1 MGNGKQISKGD
12 CVSDV
17 KAEPVVSRVVIL
29 AGGQGSRFWPVS
41 RQKKPKQFFS
51 IAENGESLIHA
62 TAERLEPLVGAENI
76 IVVTNIIHRPL
87 VEEHVPDARILCEPF
102 GRNTAASIGLAA
114 IFLRRENPNTVMI
127 TVPADHA
134 VTDADMLLRTIERAV
149 ALASSGE
156 RLVTI
161 GIEPTSPNTGYGYI
175 RCGKELGERTYQVN
189 RFFEKPSYERAR
201 QYVASGEY
209 LWNSGMFAWRV
220 DAILKAISDHMPS
233 LAEALTK
240 IDASIGSNKEQP
252 TIGAVFEKL
261 ESVSIDFGV
270 LEHAKN
276 CAVVRAEPFGWSDVG
291 SWDQWAQ
298 HFKPDARGNL
308 TRGEAIVVDSD
319 GCIVHSEHR
328 LTAVIG
334 AENMIVIDSGD
345 AILVCP
351 RERVQEVRTV
361 VDELRKRGRTD
372 LT

>member
-1 MGNGKQISKGD
+1 M
-12 CVSDV
+12 
-17 KAEPVVSRVVIL
+17 
-29 AGGQGSRFWPVS
+29 
-41 RQKKPKQFFS
+41 
-51 IAENGESLIHA
+51 
-62 TAERLEPLVGAENI
+62 VGAENI
-76 IVVTNIIHRPL
+76 VVVTNIVHRPL
-87 VEEHVPDARILCEPF
+87 VEEHVPEARILCEPF

-114 IFLRRENPNTVMI
+114 LFLRRENPNTVMI

-134 VTDADMLLRTIERAV
+134 VSDATVLRRTLERAV
-149 ALASSGE
+149 VLASSGE

-175 RCGKELGERTYQVN
+175 RCGNELGERAFTVS
-189 RFFEKPSYERAR
+189 RFFEKPSLERAQ

-220 DAILKAISDHMPS
+220 DAILKAIGDHMPA
-233 LAEALTK
+233 LAEALAK
-240 IDASIGSNKEQP
+240 IDTTIGTKREQP
-252 TIGAVFEKL
+252 TIGEVFEKL
-261 ESVSIDFGV
+261 ESISIDFGV

-291 SWDQWAQ
+291 SWDQWAE
-298 HFKPDARGNL
+298 HFKPDERGNL
-308 TRGEAIVVDSD
+308 LRGDAILVDSS

-351 RERVQEVRTV
+351 REKVQEVRMV
-361 VDELRKRGRTD
+361 VEELRRRGRTE

>member
-1 MGNGKQISKGD
+1 MADNGQIVG
-12 CVSDV
+12 V
-17 KAEPVVSRVVIL
+17 PVRGVIL
-29 AGGQGSRFWPVS
+29 AGGQGTRFWPVS
-41 RQKKPKQFFS
+41 RLKRPKQFFS
-51 IAENGESLIHA
+51 ICESGESLIQA
-62 TAERLEPLVGAENI
+62 TAKRIAPLVGTDNLV
-76 IVVTNIIHRPL
+76 VVTNIIHRPL
-87 VEEHVPDARILCEPF
+87 VEQHVPDARILCEPF

-114 IFLRRENPNTVMI
+114 LFLRRENPKAVML

-134 VTDADMLLRTIERAV
+134 VSDGDVLRATLKRAV
-149 ALASSGE
+149 DLASSGE
-156 RLVTI
+156 KLVTI

-175 RCGKELGERTYQVN
+175 RCGAELGPRAFTVN
-189 RFFEKPSYERAR
+189 RFFEKPSFDRAQ

-220 DAILKAISDHMPS
+220 DAILNAISEYMPA
-233 LAEALTK
+233 LAEALTR
-240 IDASIGSNKEQP
+240 IDATIGTKKEQP
-252 TIGAVFEKL
+252 TIGEVFEKL

-298 HFKPDARGNL
+298 HFKPDSSGNL
-308 TRGEAIVVDSD
+308 TRGEAIVVDSS

-328 LTAVIG
+328 MTAVIG
-334 AENMIVIDSGD
+334 AENLIVIDSGD

-351 RERVQEVRTV
+351 RERVQEVKMV
-361 VDELRKRGRTD
+361 VDELKKRGRSD

>member
-1 MGNGKQISKGD
+1 MNEINGDS
-12 CVSDV
+12 
-17 KAEPVVSRVVIL
+17 PVTRVVIL

-51 IAENGESLIHA
+51 IAENGESLIQA
-62 TAERLEPLVGAENI
+62 TAARLEPLVGAENVV
-76 IVVTNIIHRPL
+76 VVTNIIHRPL
-87 VEEHVPDARILCEPF
+87 VEEHVPEARILCEPF

-134 VTDADMLLRTIERAV
+134 VKDAAVLRRTLEHAV
-149 ALASSGE
+149 ALAGSGE

-161 GIEPTSPNTGYGYI
+161 GVEPTAPNTGYGYI
-175 RCGKELGERTYQVN
+175 RCGKELGDRAYEVN
-189 RFFEKPSYERAR
+189 RFFEKPSFERAQ

-220 DAILKAISDHMPS
+220 DAILKAISDFMPS
-233 LAEALTK
+233 LAEALAR
-240 IDASIGSNKEQP
+240 IDTAIGTNKEQP
-252 TIGAVFEKL
+252 TLAAVFEKL

-319 GCIVHSEHR
+319 GCIIHSEHR

-351 RERVQEVRTV
+351 RERVQEVRMV
-361 VDELRKRGRTD
+361 VEELRKRGRQD